1 MIGPF
6 QNFQFVALPIA
17 KDKER
22 RTTGIQVEGTV
33 DQGSQTVNGFP
44 QIGRPYRKY
53 TGRLVP
59 PIIMTTEPGQPL
71 ETRADRNRDRPEFL
85 RDRCG
90 RSMWPPGSSPLA
102 TATPPKRVVRN
113 S

>member
-6 QNFQFVALPIA
+6 QNSQFVALPIA

-44 QIGRPYRKY
+44 QIGRPLPQIHGTAR
-53 TGRLVP
+53 P
-59 PIIMTTEPGQPL
+59 PDNHDDRARTT
-71 ETRADRNRDRPEFL
+71 A
-85 RDRCG
+85 
-90 RSMWPPGSSPLA
+90 
-102 TATPPKRVVRN
+102 
-113 S
+113 